1 MPLTFYNRELAFEKK
16 KGCKRDENRLR
27 EALREIFKREKKD
40 FEN

>member
-1 MPLTFYNRELAFEKK
+1 MPLTFYNRELPFEKK
-16 KGCKRDENRLR
+16 KGGKRDENRLR